1 MEGVG
6 QTAAGEAGVTL
17 AGVVAPVWGFDVST
31 RRISMGVLSADGSVA
46 ARTLSIEQG
55 DPHKRLAYALREVIP
70 WLRVPEA
77 PALVGVEQPF
87 GASMNRVD
95 PQSFYMVGIVLAA
108 VGVVAPAATEV
119 LMLPPQSWKSRSVG
133 HGRAKKHEIMAWAR
147 EQHGYTGS
155 LEDEADAIGVTI
167 AAPVK
172 LLELRS

>member
-1 MEGVG
+1 MGGAV
-6 QTAAGEAGVTL
+6 VTL

-46 ARTLSIEQG
+46 ARTLSIEQ
-55 DPHKRLAYALREVIP
+55 DVPHKRLGHALREVIP
-70 WLRVPEA
+70 WLRIPDA

-87 GASMNRVD
+87 GASMSRVD
-95 PQSFYMVGIVLAA
+95 PQSFYMVGVLLAA
-108 VGVVAPAATEV
+108 LGVIVPAGVEV

-133 HGRAKKHEIMAWAR
+133 HGRASKLEVLEWAR
-147 EQHGYTGS
+147 SEHGYTGS

-172 LLELRS
+172 LLEMRS